1 MNKSKNQEYIDAFGN
16 HVRALRK
23 EKKLSMEKM
32 ALLAGIEYSQI
43 SDIELGKINTTIS
56 TIYLLAKALEMPT
69 KDLFDF

>member
-69 KDLFDF
+69 